1 VKVIMKELTPN
12 EVSPPTIRF
21 NEDTDTVQQTP
32 DGGETW
38 IDTPQLDPRH
48 GAGFRRPPLTGEDAR
63 CDAAAREMAAWKEI
77 YDIFQESVNALQFL
91 AIILNILL
99 ILAGGGF
106 GVLLSLILLVFDAL
120 VFIGKE
126 NMEAAFSEEVW
137 DGVMCIIYN
146 NIGEDGQV
154 SEAELSAIYGEIYD
168 AYPGTVYNTL
178 IEIAHL
184 FGEVLLS
191 NASVERSETGD
202 CSDCPNYWCY
212 TFNFA
217 LSDGGW
223 AQDPNQVGGC
233 GTYSAGVGWI
243 STFNVGNNI
252 TGVYISVQFAS
263 TLITSIESTWSYS
276 SPVTSSRIETA
287 ATAGSGVYTTR
298 ANVSGTALAASWTG
312 SATVQE
318 IGLSVGNSTDGS
330 GSGSATI
337 LTCTVR
343 GEGVNPFGEDNCE

>member
-1 VKVIMKELTPN
+1 MKELTPN

-48 GAGFRRPPLTGEDAR
+48 GSGFRRPPLSGGDAR

-154 SEAELSAIYGEIYD
+154 SEAELSEIYID
-168 AYPGTVYNTL
+168 IYAAYPGTVYNTL
-178 IEIAHL
+178 IEIGHL

-202 CSDCPNYWCY
+202 CSDCCDPATPFCHVWDF
-212 TFNFA
+212 TADDGDWAPATGFA
-217 LSDGGW
+217 NAAQYIPTTGW
-223 AQDPNQVGGC
+223 ASMWTNPNNRLYIQRGFTRSLVEFVSFDYVGTSPTGSEMFMQLYD
-233 GTYSAGVGWI
+233 GASLVYNSANTPYGSGANSRSYTVSVECDRVVFFMFGQYDTQNLVVSAELSGVGCP
-243 STFNVGNNI
+243 G
-252 TGVYISVQFAS
+252 
-263 TLITSIESTWSYS
+263 
-276 SPVTSSRIETA
+276 
-287 ATAGSGVYTTR
+287 
-298 ANVSGTALAASWTG
+298 
-312 SATVQE
+312 
-318 IGLSVGNSTDGS
+318 
-330 GSGSATI
+330 
-337 LTCTVR
+337 
-343 GEGVNPFGEDNCE
+343 FGDDNC